1 MGKNVTAYLVLG
13 LILSTF
19 LMGCRSEYERVRT
32 SGEPA
37 VILKNAQ
44 KYYEEE
50 EYQKAQSLF
59 ELVIATYRGRKEAED
74 ISFKY
79 AYTYYYLKNYILASY
94 YFKNFKQTYAS
105 SPKREEAEF
114 MSAYSNYLLSPK
126 FRLDQSYT
134 NIAIDELQLFTN
146 TFPNSP
152 RVSQCNDL
160 IDELR
165 AKLETK
171 AFEEGMLYFNL
182 RSYTASIRV
191 FENLLKDFPETKNTE
206 NVRYMIIQS
215 AFLLAENSVL
225 QRQPERYRE
234 ALELSNEYIQRFSE
248 GENIKKVKEINSTSQ
263 KKLNQLKDVRYQNES
278 AGS

>member
-13 LILSTF
+13 LFLSVF